1 MFQQMSSQ
9 SGHVMTE
16 EPRLATVLAK
26 FSTSVAAP
34 PDSLHC
40 AAISGLLRLF
50 VY

>member
-9 SGHVMTE
+9 TE
-16 EPRLATVLAK
+16 EARLAAVLAK

-34 PDSLHC
+34 PDWLHC
-40 AAISGLLRLF
+40 AAISGLLRLS